1 MNKEPSRYRL
11 NLTHEPVRKLLCE
24 YKELYGIPP
33 NVGLTEAQRG
43 AFEVFAITEG
53 RRRDIDVFDNKNY
66 IRSVVGTNNRIVR
79 YREKKL

>member
-1 MNKEPSRYRL
+1 MTGPSRYRL

-24 YKELYGIPP
+24 FKEANGIRPD
-33 NVGLTEAQRG
+33 VGLTESQRG

-53 RRRDIDVFDNKNY
+53 RRRNIDVFDHEGY
-66 IRSVVGTNNRIVR
+66 IKSIIGTNNRIVG